1 MVKPFSRPLLIHETS
16 FRRKLLLNQ
25 QEPLKLLR
33 ETAVL
38 LKLEFRRCRR
48 DAFISFDF
56 IAGDKVSKKMIYLH
70 ATSHL
75 EMRSATGCV
84 CLWNCL
90 RIGWWDLDGVVFCWT
105 RFIYQHI
112 VTLSAGL
119 DLSHNRMS
127 SLPAEVSSLTQ
138 LESVDIGHNSFVSLP
153 ECLFQAPKITEI
165 DARKNFIAGAVIA
178 VR

>member
-105 RFIYQHI
+105 RFILHLPI
-112 VTLSAGL
+112 
-119 DLSHNRMS
+119 S
-127 SLPAEVSSLTQ
+127 SL
-138 LESVDIGHNSFVSLP
+138 F
-153 ECLFQAPKITEI
+153 CLFEWQLCILSVSPKW
-165 DARKNFIAGAVIA
+165 DKNLHFEESIFESLKTNEGCSDVAMSP
-178 VR
+178 